1 MTLAACVLSFL
12 AASPAALGPVPA
24 GVVRVYL
31 VRHGQA
37 VSNLEPKPNLPP
49 DQLDRLTD
57 LGREQ
62 ARRAGGAL
70 RGGGV
75 VLVLSSPAGRARET
89 AEEIRAALGAP
100 PVRLEPRLRPL
111 DLGRAP
117 GGKALTWDDRGVE
130 WKAGR
135 DPVPEGG
142 ESMEQM
148 GQRVLDLVRAEARE
162 RPGKSV
168 VLVAHGEVIGAFVG
182 LVEKTPPA
190 KRYPPTARNGSLT
203 VVEMGVATP
212 PALLLSD
219 FVPVETEVPQR

>member
-1 MTLAACVLSFL
+1 
-12 AASPAALGPVPA
+12 
-24 GVVRVYL
+24 
-31 VRHGQA
+31 
-37 VSNLEPKPNLPP
+37 
-49 DQLDRLTD
+49 
-57 LGREQ
+57 
-62 ARRAGGAL
+62 
-70 RGGGV
+70 
-75 VLVLSSPAGRARET
+75 
-89 AEEIRAALGAP
+89 
-100 PVRLEPRLRPL
+100 
-111 DLGRAP
+111 
-117 GGKALTWDDRGVE
+117 
-130 WKAGR
+130 
-135 DPVPEGG
+135 
-142 ESMEQM
+142 MEQM